1 MDQLDNLRINSVITL
16 NDGVQMPRFGLGTA
30 RMTDPEI
37 VSRAVSKAIQYGYRL
52 IDTSKNYENEQPVG
66 RGIRESGV
74 PENQIFLVTKL
85 EKEDYGFEEAQH
97 GFEGSLARLGISKI
111 DLYLIHAPE
120 NDRQARIEAWRGM
133 IALLKTGRLHS
144 IGVSNYE
151 IEHLEEIQREGLAL
165 PSVNQIEL
173 TPYNYQDQRALV
185 EYCQRHAIQIMA
197 YSPLG
202 VGDLLTEP
210 RLMDIARRYRK
221 TTAQLLL
228 RWALQHHFIVIPKS
242 EKEEHIRENADVF
255 DFTIAVED
263 MEKMDHM

>member
-1 MDQLDNLRINSVITL
+1 MDQLDHLRIDSVLTL
-16 NDGVQMPRFGLGTA
+16 NDGVRMPRFGLGTA

-37 VSRAVSKAIQYGYRL
+37 VSRAVSKAIHYGYRL

-85 EKEDYGFEEAQH
+85 EKEDYGFEEARR
-97 GFEGSLARLGISKI
+97 GFEGSLDRLGISTI

-133 IALLKTGRLHS
+133 MELVKGEHLRS
-144 IGVSNYE
+144 IGVSNYG

-165 PSVNQIEL
+165 PAVNQIEL
-173 TPYNYQDQRALV
+173 TPYNYQDQNKVVA
-185 EYCQRHAIQIMA
+185 YCLRHAIQIMA

-228 RWALQHHFIVIPKS
+228 RWALQHNFIVIPKS

-263 MEKMDHM
+263 MEKMDNM